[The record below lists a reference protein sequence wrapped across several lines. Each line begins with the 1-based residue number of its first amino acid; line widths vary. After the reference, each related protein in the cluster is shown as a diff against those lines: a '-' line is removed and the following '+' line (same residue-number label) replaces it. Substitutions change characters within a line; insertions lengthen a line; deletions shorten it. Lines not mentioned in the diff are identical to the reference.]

1 MFSCAWHLPIQE
13 PRKSFARLASSA
25 CLQVPGA
32 SHKKQRRHQ
41 MERIRPMPQ
50 RRSQQSMHS
59 TKRTRTPRQKRLRW
73 EECELGT
80 LEVLDIQVSI
90 LSIQVHFAH
99 IVQFIHIIIP
109 GVHTGLITA
118 HGFTHDVNVYG
129 EMPSHA
135 LAAAWLFSP
144 ECVA

>member
-1 MFSCAWHLPIQE
+1 
-13 PRKSFARLASSA
+13 
-25 CLQVPGA
+25 
-32 SHKKQRRHQ
+32 
-41 MERIRPMPQ
+41 
-50 RRSQQSMHS
+50 
-59 TKRTRTPRQKRLRW
+59 
-73 EECELGT
+73 LGT

-135 LAAAWLFSP
+135 LAVSIVDGDSAMFMEGGYAMERCYALHVFEP
-144 ECVA
+144 LL